1 MSIPP
6 SITNSRAVLITG
18 ANRGLGLG
26 LAREFARRGWAVHA
40 GCRRPD
46 AVPALKDP
54 PGIRPLVLDV
64 CDESSVR
71 SALAQVVA
79 EGGRLDVVINNA
91 GINPEPRDL
100 GVADVPIGQ
109 VAQALEVNLLGA
121 LRVLQAAVPLL
132 RASAR
137 PRVVN
142 ISSGAGSLAHNSAA
156 RPIPAYC
163 ISKAALNMLTRRAA
177 RDLPGITVVSVSP
190 GWVRTDMGGPDAALG
205 VDDVAPHLAA
215 TIEELRPE
223 HTGQWL
229 DRFGRPSEY
238 AW

>member
-1 MSIPP
+1 MNAE
-6 SITNSRAVLITG
+6 TAFITG

-26 LAREFARRGWAVHA
+26 LAREFARRGWKVYA
-40 GCRRPD
+40 GCRRPEV
-46 AVPALKDP
+46 ASGLQGL
-54 PGIRPLVLDV
+54 PGVRPLGLDV
-64 CDESSVR
+64 CDEASVR
-71 SALAQVVA
+71 AAVA
-79 EGGRLDVVINNA
+79 RIAGEGGRLDALVNNA

-100 GVADVPIGQ
+100 GVAEVPVAQ
-109 VAQALEVNLLGA
+109 VAAALDVNLLGA

-137 PRVVN
+137 PRIVN

-156 RPIPAYC
+156 RPLPAYC

-205 VDDVAPHLAA
+205 VEDVVPQLAS
-215 TIEELRPE
+215 TIEQLQPGQS
-223 HTGQWL
+223 GQWL
-229 DRFGRPSEY
+229 DRLGRPSEY
-238 AW
+238 SW